1 MTNTYKK
8 TISFLART
16 EDEEILLSH
25 VADLMDRSEYE
36 TVSTDFLNLSEQ
48 FLVRSFL
55 LRCGGVEN
63 LRFSFYGGYPFA
75 ERKML
80 FLFPEYVSDTIA
92 AAPSVEQDALC
103 VSLCAAEER
112 IGAISVRGSGYRSL
126 SHRDYLGSLLSLG
139 IERSV
144 IGDISVSDSAHAVV
158 FLKNT
163 MCDYVSGVLE
173 RIGSDKVHLSPL
185 PPAEAQMLPDSRKY
199 EIISDTIASPRLDA
213 IVSVCANVSRDKA
226 KQLVTSGLTE
236 VDFRPL
242 VRPDAEIV
250 PGMYLSIR
258 GYGRFYF
265 DAIDGTSKKGR
276 LRVRLKKTV

>member
-1 MTNTYKK
+1 MTNAYKK
-8 TISFLART
+8 TISSLART

-25 VADLMDRSEYE
+25 VTDLLDRSDYD

-48 FLVRSFL
+48 YLVRSL
-55 LRCGGVEN
+55 LTRCGRVEN
-63 LRFSFYGGYPFA
+63 LHFTFYGGYPYA
-75 ERKML
+75 ERRIL
-80 FLFPEYVSDTIA
+80 FLFPEYVSDTVA
-92 AAPSVEQDALC
+92 AVSPAEQGAFC
-103 VSLCAAEER
+103 VSLCVAEDR
-112 IGAISVRGSGYRSL
+112 IGALSVHGSGYRSL

-144 IGDISVSDSAHAVV
+144 VGDISVSDNTHAVM
-158 FLKNT
+158 FLKST
-163 MCDYVSGVLE
+163 MCGYVSSVLE
-173 RIGSDKVHLSPL
+173 RVGADKIHLSPL
-185 PPAEAQMLPDSRKY
+185 TCEQMQALPDRRKY

-226 KQLVTSGLTE
+226 KQLVTSGLTD